1 MPAYRAQYSIP
12 PAPPAVPI
20 GMVCGECGG
29 LVPDT
34 ERQTHDNWHEWL
46 HKAVTGPKAWAEVEI
61 TEELARQLLRRM
73 LELQQEGE
81 G

>member
-1 MPAYRAQYSIP
+1 MPSYRAQYST
-12 PAPPAVPI
+12 PAPAPTVPI

-46 HKAVTGPKAWAEVEI
+46 HQTVAGPKAWAEVEI
-61 TEELARQLLRRM
+61 TEELGRQLLRRM